1 MRRLSTTVV
10 PFGMQKERRPLSSSS
25 SFGLLRLHRFGPSSR
40 SKDDDD
46 DDDEDDDDD
55 DSRGV
60 AKADKKI
67 DDFDDDDDS

>member
-1 MRRLSTTVV
+1 VRRLSTTVV

-46 DDDEDDDDD
+46 DDDDDD

>member
-46 DDDEDDDDD
+46 DDD

-67 DDFDDDDDS
+67 DDFDDDDDDS

>member
-46 DDDEDDDDD
+46 DDD

>member
-40 SKDDDD
+40 SKDY
-46 DDDEDDDDD
+46 DDD

>member
-10 PFGMQKERRPLSSSS
+10 PFGMQKERLPLSSSS

-46 DDDEDDDDD
+46 DDDDDD

>member
-40 SKDDDD
+40 SKDYDDD
-46 DDDEDDDDD
+46 DDDDDDD

>member
-46 DDDEDDDDD
+46 DDD
-55 DSRGV
+55 SRGV

-67 DDFDDDDDS
+67 DDFDDDDS

>member
-10 PFGMQKERRPLSSSS
+10 PFGMQKERRPLSSYS

-46 DDDEDDDDD
+46 DDD

-67 DDFDDDDDS
+67 DDFDDDDDDS

>member
-40 SKDDDD
+40 SKDY
-46 DDDEDDDDD
+46 DDDDD

>member
-46 DDDEDDDDD
+46 DDD
-55 DSRGV
+55 SRGV

>member
-1 MRRLSTTVV
+1 VRRLSTTVV

-46 DDDEDDDDD
+46 DDD

>member
-1 MRRLSTTVV
+1 MRRLSSTVV

-46 DDDEDDDDD
+46 DDD

>member
-46 DDDEDDDDD
+46 DDDDDD